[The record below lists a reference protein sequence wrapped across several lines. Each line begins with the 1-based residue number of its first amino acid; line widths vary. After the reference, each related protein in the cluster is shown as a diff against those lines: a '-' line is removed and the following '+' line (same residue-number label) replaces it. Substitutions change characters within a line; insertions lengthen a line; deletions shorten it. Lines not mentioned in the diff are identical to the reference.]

1 MNEERRVA
9 NENGQESPIC
19 DTIEDTHSNYN
30 TNLKLILENL
40 QKPTD
45 TILIGS
51 HNQETVE
58 LAKRLVFG
66 ELGIKPEGRVRFA

>member
-9 NENGQESPIC
+9 QENSQESPIC
-19 DTIEDTHSNYN
+19 DTIEDTHNNYN

-40 QKPTD
+40 NKPSD

-51 HNQETVE
+51 HNHDTVE
-58 LAKRLVFG
+58 LAKRLTVGDFG
-66 ELGIKPEGRVRFA
+66 FKPEGRVRFA

>member
-9 NENGQESPIC
+9 QENGQESPNC

-40 QKPTD
+40 
-45 TILIGS
+45 
-51 HNQETVE
+51 
-58 LAKRLVFG
+58 
-66 ELGIKPEGRVRFA
+66 